1 MRFSWASIAE
11 SDQELR
17 GVEMV
22 SRLKTCDQPQSL
34 RSVLQGLTGLPRE
47 EPIFEG
53 ENSESCPI
61 FHCKD
66 SMFAAWNFKFQGFMV
81 NIHVCCL
88 KSQILGRF
96 TPVFEASENSF
107 STTVFR
113 KTPTRRHL
121 EGSTVWRTQG
131 QLGPC
136 SWLLPKWPDFQV
148 YLVAALEHQF

>member
-66 SMFAAWNFKFQGFMV
+66 SMFAA
-81 NIHVCCL
+81 
-88 KSQILGRF
+88 
-96 TPVFEASENSF
+96 
-107 STTVFR
+107 
-113 KTPTRRHL
+113 
-121 EGSTVWRTQG
+121 
-131 QLGPC
+131 
-136 SWLLPKWPDFQV
+136 
-148 YLVAALEHQF
+148 